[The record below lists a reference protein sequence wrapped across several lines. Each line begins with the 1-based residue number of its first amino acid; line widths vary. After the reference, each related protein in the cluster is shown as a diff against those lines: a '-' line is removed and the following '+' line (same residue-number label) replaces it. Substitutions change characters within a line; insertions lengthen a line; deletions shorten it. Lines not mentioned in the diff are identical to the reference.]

1 MDKFLDDVG
10 LSHLWGKFKKLL
22 AAKADSGHTH
32 TLESLGAAKTDY
44 GMLGVPDI
52 LAWAEA
58 QSLSGSFAVMKNST
72 TTNLPVANTY
82 YIGFLD
88 VTGASAARRIMLTN
102 RVTGDTFV
110 NATYN
115 SAWIGWK
122 QVSASDKQT
131 VAWGDVTGKP
141 STFPPATHDH
151 EGDDLAPRTLSVVA
165 DALIGGD
172 IQVYG
177 SATLRGESVFQS
189 LTRFDGGLTSEA
201 PITLYPGA
209 FSEPDVPNMSMVKD
223 TILQMGPQSIL
234 VTLAAD
240 AWSTNTQ
247 TITVSGVL
255 ADESKQLIMPM
266 PAMASQANYAA
277 AGIACTAQG
286 ENTLTFQCQTV
297 PTSDIQV
304 YVVTQEMTPGSPDPV
319 TARSVVS

>member
-10 LSHLWGKFKKLL
+10 LSHLWGKIKTFL

-44 GMLGVPDI
+44 GMLSVPDI

-72 TTNLPVANTY
+72 TANLPVANTY

-102 RVTGDTFV
+102 RVTGDTYV

-151 EGDDLAPRTLSVVA
+151 RGDYLAPRELTVE
-165 DALIGGD
+165 GD
-172 IQVYG
+172 IQVHG
-177 SATLRGESVFQS
+177 RTILNGESAFQAPTKFTS
-189 LTRFDGGLTSEA
+189 GLTSEA
-201 PITLYPGA
+201 PITLYPSA